1 MRMLHPAL
9 IITLAALWSCNVH
22 ASPDNASNGLD
33 KSPADTGLLIEQAPA
48 DKGLLTQMNQV
59 RQSMQ
64 LKASELVVDA
74 MGFVGVP
81 YQSGGSTVETGFDC
95 SGFVRAVYE
104 QSIGLLLP
112 RKAEEQAFATQ
123 KIDKHDLKPG
133 DLVFFNTMR
142 RAFSHVG
149 IYVGEGKFIHSPR
162 PGGEVRLESMALSYW
177 QHRFDGA
184 RRVPAV
190 ASEQAGATTPFVLT
204 TLASN
209 TAAKILK
216 QPLISKQPQAKK
228 RTAASRSQ
236 KTASRSKK
244 RARG

>member
-1 MRMLHPAL
+1 MRMMKPAL
-9 IITLAALWSCNVH
+9 VITLAALWACTVH
-22 ASPDNASNGLD
+22 AAPDAIGDALD
-33 KSPADTGLLIEQAPA
+33 KPPAEAGLEHPPA
-48 DKGLLTQMNQV
+48 DKGFLTHINQV

-64 LKASELVVDA
+64 HKASELVVNA
-74 MGFVGVP
+74 MGLVGVP
-81 YQSGGSTVETGFDC
+81 YQRGGSTAEEGFDC
-95 SGFVRAVYE
+95 SGFVRSVYE

-112 RKAEEQAFATQ
+112 RKAEDQASATQ
-123 KIDKHDLKPG
+123 EIDKHDLKPG

-177 QHRFDGA
+177 QNRFDGA

-190 ASEQAGATTPFVLT
+190 APEQASATPPRVLT
-204 TLASN
+204 ALASN

-216 QPLISKQPQAKK
+216 QPLINKQPQAKK
-228 RTAASRSQ
+228 RTTVASRSQ
-236 KTASRSKK
+236 KTTSRSKK
-244 RARG
+244 RARA